1 LSFSVFAEDG
11 RSYAF
16 LFAKAAVVAVA
27 MSARR
32 SRNESNAECGRE
44 AVLKAFLTVLSR
56 FLFAVVA
63 VFGVWALLV
72 AVFQPPSFML
82 PGPVEVLRTFPE
94 NAGFLLHHAGITA
107 SETVLG
113 FVLGVMCGAMLAVS
127 VWLFPLAGRVVMPTI
142 LVTQALPVF
151 AIAPILVLWLGFGMS
166 SKIVMAILVIF
177 FTVTSTVYDGLR
189 RLDPGLADLAR
200 LYRVSRFQELWVFRI
215 PAAMPA
221 FASGLRVAA
230 VFAPIGAVVGEWA
243 GAKGG
248 LAFIM
253 LQANARGNADV
264 LFAAVILLALMVL
277 AMRYAVEH
285 LTRFLVPWQVE
296 D

>member
-1 LSFSVFAEDG
+1 MKALLSVASKFLFSV
-11 RSYAF
+11 
-16 LFAKAAVVAVA
+16 LV
-27 MSARR
+27 
-32 SRNESNAECGRE
+32 
-44 AVLKAFLTVLSR
+44 
-56 FLFAVVA
+56 

-72 AVFQPPSFML
+72 ALLQPPSFML
-82 PGPVEVLRTFPE
+82 PGPLEVIRAFPD
-94 NAGFLLHHAGITA
+94 NASFLLHHAGITA
-107 SETVLG
+107 SETIIG
-113 FVLGVMCGAMLAVS
+113 FALGVLCGSMLAVA

-151 AIAPILVLWLGFGMS
+151 AIAPVLVLWLGFGMS
-166 SKIVMAILVIF
+166 SKIVMTILVIF

-189 RLDPGLADLAR
+189 RLDPGLSDLAR
-200 LYRVSRFQELWVFRI
+200 LYRVSRFQELIVFRL
-215 PAAMPA
+215 PAALPA
-221 FASGLRVAA
+221 FASGIRVAA

-285 LTRFLVPWQVE
+285 LTRILVPWQVE

>member
-1 LSFSVFAEDG
+1 MRAFFSVFMKILIG
-11 RSYAF
+11 
-16 LFAKAAVVAVA
+16 VAVTIGIW
-27 MSARR
+27 S
-32 SRNESNAECGRE
+32 
-44 AVLKAFLTVLSR
+44 
-56 FLFAVVA
+56 
-63 VFGVWALLV
+63 LLV
-72 AVFQPPSFML
+72 AVLKPPSFML
-82 PGPVEVLRTFPE
+82 PGPLEVFRAFPQH
-94 NAGFLLHHAGITA
+94 AAFLLHHAGITA
-107 SETVLG
+107 FETVAG
-113 FVLGVMCGAMLAVS
+113 FVLGVTCGALLAIS
-127 VWLFPLAGRVVMPTI
+127 VWLFPLAGRVIMPSI

-151 AIAPILVLWLGFGMS
+151 AIAPVLVLWLGFGMS

-177 FTVTSTVYDGLR
+177 FTVTSTVHDGLT
-189 RLDPGLADLAR
+189 RLDTGLFDLAK
-200 LYRVSRFQELWVFRI
+200 LYKVPRYRELWIFRL
-215 PAAMPA
+215 PAALPA

-277 AMRYAVEH
+277 AMRYAVEY

-296 D
+296 N

>member
-1 LSFSVFAEDG
+1 MT
-11 RSYAF
+11 AF
-16 LFAKAAVVAVA
+16 VAILF
-27 MSARR
+27 R
-32 SRNESNAECGRE
+32 
-44 AVLKAFLTVLSR
+44 FLTGAGATL
-56 FLFAVVA
+56 AV
-63 VFGVWALLV
+63 WWILV
-72 AVFQPPSFML
+72 AVFQPPSYML
-82 PGPVEVLRTFPE
+82 PGPLEVAAAFPK
-94 NAGFLLHHAGITA
+94 NASFLLHHAGITA
-107 SETVLG
+107 FETVLG
-113 FVLGVMCGAMLAVS
+113 FLFGIICGAMLAIS

-151 AIAPILVLWLGFGMS
+151 AIAPVLVLWLGFGMS
-166 SKIVMAILVIF
+166 SKIVMAVLVIF

-189 RLDPGLADLAR
+189 RIDTGLLDLAR
-200 LYRVSRFQELWVFRI
+200 LYRVSRLQELFVFRL

-253 LQANARGNADV
+253 LQANARGNAEV

-277 AMRYAVEH
+277 AMRYAVEY
-285 LTRFLVPWQVE
+285 LTRLMVPWQE
-296 D
+296 ET

>member
-1 LSFSVFAEDG
+1 
-11 RSYAF
+11 
-16 LFAKAAVVAVA
+16 
-27 MSARR
+27 M
-32 SRNESNAECGRE
+32 
-44 AVLKAFLTVLSR
+44 KAFQILSGK
-56 FLFAVVA
+56 FLAGVA
-63 VFGVWALLV
+63 AIFGVWALLV
-72 AVFQPPSFML
+72 IVLQPPSFML
-82 PGPVEVLRTFPE
+82 PGPLEVLRSFPE
-94 NAGFLLHHAGITA
+94 NAPFLLHHAGITA
-107 SETVLG
+107 FETLAG
-113 FVLGVMCGAMLAVS
+113 FALGVFCGALLAVA

-151 AIAPILVLWLGFGMS
+151 AIAPVLVLWLGFGLS

-189 RLDPGLADLAR
+189 RLDAGLVDLAR
-200 LYRVSRFQELWVFRI
+200 LYQVPRYRELWVFRL
-215 PAAMPA
+215 PAALPA
-221 FASGLRVAA
+221 FVSGIRVAA

-253 LQANARGNADV
+253 LQANARGNADL

-277 AMRYAVEH
+277 ALRYAVEH
-285 LTRFLVPWQVE
+285 LTRILVPWQVE

>member
-1 LSFSVFAEDG
+1 M
-11 RSYAF
+11 
-16 LFAKAAVVAVA
+16 KA
-27 MSARR
+27 
-32 SRNESNAECGRE
+32 
-44 AVLKAFLTVLSR
+44 LLHVLSR
-56 FLFAVVA
+56 FLFS
-63 VFGVWALLV
+63 VFAILGVWAVLV

-94 NAGFLLHHAGITA
+94 RADYLLHHAGITA
-107 SETVLG
+107 LETILG
-113 FVLGVMCGAMLAVS
+113 FALGVLCGSLLAVA

-142 LVTQALPVF
+142 LMTQALPVF
-151 AIAPILVLWLGFGMS
+151 AIAPVLVLWLGFGMS

-189 RLDPGLADLAR
+189 RLDTGLYDLAR
-200 LYRVSRFQELWVFRI
+200 LYRVSRFQELLVFRA
-215 PAAMPA
+215 PAALPA
-221 FASGLRVAA
+221 FASGIRVAA
-230 VFAPIGAVVGEWA
+230 VFAPIGAVVGEWV
-243 GAKGG
+243 GGKGG

-285 LTRFLVPWQVE
+285 LTRILVPWQAE

>member
-1 LSFSVFAEDG
+1 
-11 RSYAF
+11 
-16 LFAKAAVVAVA
+16 
-27 MSARR
+27 M
-32 SRNESNAECGRE
+32 
-44 AVLKAFLTVLSR
+44 KAFLIIFGR
-56 FLFAVVA
+56 FLVGTVS
-63 VFGVWALLV
+63 VLGVWALLV

-82 PGPVEVLRTFPE
+82 PGPLAVLKTFPE
-94 NAGFLLHHAGITA
+94 RADFLLHHASITA
-107 SETVLG
+107 FETIVG
-113 FVLGVMCGAMLAVS
+113 FVLGVFCGALVAIS
-127 VWLFPLAGRVVMPTI
+127 VWLFPLAGRVIMPTI

-189 RLDPGLADLAR
+189 RLDAGLVDLAR
-200 LYRVSRFQELWVFRI
+200 LYRVPRIRELWVFRL
-215 PAAMPA
+215 PAALPA
-221 FASGLRVAA
+221 FVSGIRVAA

-285 LTRFLVPWQVE
+285 LTRILVPWQAE
-296 D
+296 S

>member
-1 LSFSVFAEDG
+1 MK
-11 RSYAF
+11 AF
-16 LFAKAAVVAVA
+16 LSILGRFATGCVAVVAV
-27 MSARR
+27 
-32 SRNESNAECGRE
+32 
-44 AVLKAFLTVLSR
+44 
-56 FLFAVVA
+56 
-63 VFGVWALLV
+63 WWLLV
-72 AVFQPPSFML
+72 AAFEPPSYML
-82 PGPVEVLRTFPE
+82 PGPLDVLRALPR
-94 NAGFLLHHAGITA
+94 NGAFLMHHAGITA
-107 SETVLG
+107 FETLLG
-113 FVLGVMCGAMLAVS
+113 FVLGITCGALIAVS
-127 VWLFPLAGRVVMPTI
+127 VWLFPLAGRVVMPAI

-189 RLDPGLADLAR
+189 RVDAGLLDLAR
-200 LYRVSRFQELWVFRI
+200 LYRVSRYRELIVFRL

-277 AMRYAVEH
+277 AMRYAVET
-285 LTRFLVPWQVE
+285 LTRLLVPWQDE
-296 D
+296 T

>member
-1 LSFSVFAEDG
+1 
-11 RSYAF
+11 
-16 LFAKAAVVAVA
+16 
-27 MSARR
+27 M
-32 SRNESNAECGRE
+32 
-44 AVLKAFLTVLSR
+44 KAFLAILLK
-56 FLFAVVA
+56 FLAGTGA
-63 VFGVWALLV
+63 ALGIWGLLV
-72 AVFQPPSFML
+72 AVLQPPSFML
-82 PGPVEVLRTFPE
+82 PGPVDVLLAFPKH
-94 NAGFLLHHAGITA
+94 AGFLLHHAGITA
-107 SETVLG
+107 LETVLG
-113 FVLGVMCGAMLAVS
+113 FALGVTSGALLAIS
-127 VWLFPLAGRVVMPTI
+127 VWLFPLAGRVIMPPI

-151 AIAPILVLWLGFGMS
+151 AIAPVLVLWLGFGMS

-189 RLDPGLADLAR
+189 RTETGLKDLAR
-200 LYRVSRFQELWVFRI
+200 LYGVPRHKELWIFRL
-215 PAAMPA
+215 PSALPA

-230 VFAPIGAVVGEWA
+230 VFAPMGAVVGEWA

-253 LQANARGNADV
+253 LQANARGNANL

-285 LTRFLVPWQVE
+285 LTRILVPWQVE